1 MILTFSWYV
10 PQSSDV
16 FVMII
21 KNHISLYIVII
32 GYISNFII
40 MNPVRRQRQGKLGD
54 SKEFLESE
62 KAIVAFG

>member
-1 MILTFSWYV
+1 
-10 PQSSDV
+10 
-16 FVMII
+16 MII